1 MLYKGRPQSI
11 SAHQPASS
19 HETRSRRVVLSIQAR
34 FCWAFGMAMAAPG
47 SQQGLD
53 RRRQRVV
60 SSRPRVD
67 SKQQRAAS
75 AAYMGPSGQYV
86 VLVGSYG
93 QRQAGRAFIGSRVF
107 VSAVVEVSEIPRSHP
122 SRMEQMAPHGLCE
135 VSCFFLRCLGDVERS
150 VSWESTTTTSNCRRL
165 RRVEE
170 EKDRNAAAISASASR
185 PSGLALGCQE
195 PSGRRS
201 IALPAVDGRCAGAAK
216 SFLPRRRGPGRG
228 PVGNRVSLESRCRD

>member
-1 MLYKGRPQSI
+1 
-11 SAHQPASS
+11 
-19 HETRSRRVVLSIQAR
+19 
-34 FCWAFGMAMAAPG
+34 MAAPG

-53 RRRQRVV
+53 RRRQRAV
-60 SSRPRVD
+60 SSRPRLD
-67 SKQQRAAS
+67 SQQQRAAS

-135 VSCFFLRCLGDVERS
+135 VSCLFLRCLGDVGRS

-170 EKDRNAAAISASASR
+170 EKDRDAAAISASASR

-216 SFLPRRRGPGRG
+216 SFLPRRRGPDRG